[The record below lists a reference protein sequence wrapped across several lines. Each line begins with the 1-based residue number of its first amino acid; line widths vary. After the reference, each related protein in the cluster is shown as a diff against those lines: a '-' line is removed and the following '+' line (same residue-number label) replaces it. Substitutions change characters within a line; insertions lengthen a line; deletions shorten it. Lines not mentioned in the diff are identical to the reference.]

1 MTGLGRGL
9 GALLE
14 ETESRDESAG
24 NAASGNARA
33 GGDRAGAGSELF
45 VNPALLKPNPHQP
58 RREFDEA
65 ALQELADSIREHGII
80 QPIIVE
86 EAGEGVYYII
96 AGERRTRAARLA
108 GLATVPVIV
117 KKFSDERKLE
127 VALIENIQRENLNP
141 VEEAEA
147 YHRLMELGNLGQ
159 EEAARRVGKNRSTV
173 ANALRL
179 LKLPEDMRSSL
190 ASGQITAG
198 HARAILSVLNPA
210 DQRILFER
218 IVGNGLSVRD
228 AERIAGELNGGSR
241 AGDASDERQKK
252 AKKTDAFRDMETR
265 GLEQKFIDALGTKV
279 TVRGGLE
286 RGTIEIAYFSRD
298 DLDRIYEIINSAER

>member
-14 ETESRDESAG
+14 ETESRAGPEATSAG
-24 NAASGNARA
+24 ARP
-33 GGDRAGAGSELF
+33 GAGSELF

-65 ALQELADSIREHGII
+65 ALKELADSIREHGII

-86 EAGEGVYYII
+86 EAGDGSYFII
-96 AGERRTRAARLA
+96 AGERRTRAARIA
-108 GLATVPVIV
+108 GLSSVPVIV
-117 KKFSDERKLE
+117 KKFSDGRKLE

-147 YHRLMELGNLGQ
+147 YHRLMELGNLSQ
-159 EEAARRVGKNRSTV
+159 EEAAQRVGKNRSTV

-198 HARAILSVLNPA
+198 HARALLSVLNPA
-210 DQRILFER
+210 DQRILFGR

-241 AGDASDERQKK
+241 AGEGPDDRQKK
-252 AKKTDAFRDMETR
+252 AKKQDTFRDMEVR

-279 TVRGGLE
+279 TVKGGLE